1 MLDLVLL
8 TSNHMLRLTNENEN
22 EASFSFSSR
31 TITCNFYRNFV
42 VHMSNHTRQ
51 NESFSS
57 SNRKKR
63 PYSGI
68 NKLEPLD
75 LYSEEHPELKI
86 PKLSST

>member
-42 VHMSNHTRQ
+42 VHMSTHTRQ

-63 PYSGI
+63 PDDDATHT
-68 NKLEPLD
+68 LLRLLHPPLQAW
-75 LYSEEHPELKI
+75 LI
-86 PKLSST
+86 IAV